1 MQPRKEDTQLAAKTK
16 RTCTDDKGVACSSPL
31 EEQLRAAG
39 KSADAECVTCS
50 STGEQV
56 SGAAKCADGQGVA
69 FNRSLGE
76 IIRDATQSFIPLNGF
91 YTPEDV
97 KDLDYERDLSDPG
110 CYPFTRGIY
119 PRMYRDRLWLK
130 TFIVSYSTPEDTNQA
145 FKEYVASGQTGLR
158 LLCDLPTQS
167 GIDPDHPASWN
178 SMMCGGI
185 SSCALETYER
195 MLDGLPLANVDYE
208 LAHMGMSSVLC
219 FYSYLV
225 AMMENRGIPIST
237 LRGSAINDPFRSK
250 IVYACPDF
258 PTEIDRR
265 ITLDLIEFAVR
276 NTPKWKAYAPNGVD
290 PQQSGMV
297 APQEMAEVL
306 GVATAVYSDLINE
319 RKISLDEVGPTVF
332 AMDAESD
339 FFETLCKFRATRRM
353 WAKIAKEKL
362 GATTARA
369 QSLRIGIR
377 TSGLSLQTQKP
388 LNNAARVTLQ
398 ILSCV
403 LGGVNSLDASSIDEA
418 IGLPSREAR
427 LFNLDA
433 QHIITH
439 EANVP
444 LVADPLG
451 GSYYVEWLTSKLE
464 EETNQILR
472 EIEANGGMWKCL
484 ESGFLRQ
491 MIDSSRMRVQAEIN
505 ENKRLI
511 VGVNAFQ
518 GEEGPINKVIENC
531 AYKVP
536 SKQMRLQTI
545 ADIKRVRATRD
556 PEKTKAAVMELYNAT
571 KEGRNVVR
579 ATIEASKA
587 GVTVGETVGIIRM
600 AYGYGYDPL
609 NQISTPDFI
618 DSLLGGK

>member
-1 MQPRKEDTQLAAKTK
+1 MRDAGKRAEKECA
-16 RTCTDDKGVACSSPL
+16 ACS
-31 EEQLRAAG
+31 AAG
-39 KSADAECVTCS
+39 EPAA
-50 STGEQV
+50 
-56 SGAAKCADGQGVA
+56 GAAQCGVGQGVV

-76 IIRDATQSFIPLNGF
+76 IVRDATQSFIPLKVF
-91 YTPEDV
+91 YSPDDV

-119 PRMYRDRLWLK
+119 PKMYRDRLWLK
-130 TFIVSYSTPEDTNQA
+130 TFIVSYSTPEDTNKA

-195 MLDGLPLANVDYE
+195 MLEGLPLANVDYE
-208 LAHMGMSSVLC
+208 LAHMGMSSFLC

-258 PTEIDRR
+258 PTVIDRR

-306 GVATAVYSDLINE
+306 GVATAVYTDMVND
-319 RKISLDEVGPTVF
+319 RKISLDEIGPTVF

-353 WAKIAKEKL
+353 WAKIAREKL

-388 LNNAARVTLQ
+388 LNNAARITLQ

-403 LGGVNSLDASSIDEA
+403 LGGVNSLDASSMDEA

-451 GSYYVEWLTSKLE
+451 GSYYVEWLTNKLE
-464 EETNQILR
+464 EEANAILR
-472 EIEANGGMWKCL
+472 TIEDNGGMWACL
-484 ESGFLRQ
+484 ESGFLRH

-505 ENKRLI
+505 EGKRLI

-518 GEEGPINKVIENC
+518 GEEGPINKAVEDC

-536 SKQMRLQTI
+536 SRKMRLQTI
-545 ADIKRVRATRD
+545 AEIKRVRANRD
-556 PEKTKAAVMELYNAT
+556 QEKAKAAVLELYRAT

-587 GVTVGETVGIIRM
+587 GVTVGETVGVIRM

-609 NQISTPDFI
+609 NQIETPAFI
-618 DSLLGGK
+618 SELLGGK